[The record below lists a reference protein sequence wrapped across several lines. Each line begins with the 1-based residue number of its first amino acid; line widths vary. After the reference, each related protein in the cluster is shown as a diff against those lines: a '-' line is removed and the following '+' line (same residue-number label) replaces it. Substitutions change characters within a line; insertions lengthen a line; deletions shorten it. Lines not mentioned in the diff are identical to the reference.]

1 MTNKYNDLVIDEKEL
16 DKQINSGKIKP
27 VRIPRF
33 ASFKG
38 VEMNFNDLDPNEKL
52 AFILVNRKKID
63 RMRDDIIAIT
73 VLIAL
78 GGLALVGML
87 FALYEIKSALGI
99 NIFP

>member
-52 AFILVNRKKID
+52 ALILFNKKTIDKMFDTFIG
-63 RMRDDIIAIT
+63 IAAYMLLFSF
-73 VLIAL
+73 VLFGI
-78 GGLALVGML
+78 GFV
-87 FALYEIKSALGI
+87 LYQIKSALGI
-99 NIFP
+99 NLFI